1 MPATKKAYHHGDLK
15 NALLRAGMQLLE
27 ADGLPGLSLRSIAAR
42 VGVSHTA
49 PKNHF
54 GSLRGLLTAL
64 ATEGFLLHAAEMQR
78 GVEDA
83 SDPVARQNAAMQGYV
98 RFARAHPYLFDLM
111 FSPLYYDHTDPAFH
125 AAGQASYGVLAGIS
139 KGLDWDK
146 ATAPGA
152 DRRAEMMLW
161 SIVHGYAT
169 LLLGGHFYAGPM
181 SDQFFDI
188 ADIMP
193 VFGYLD
199 QTLPDQRTDHP
210 DPPDPHR
217 DGGHR
222 HRS

>member
-1 MPATKKAYHHGDLK
+1 VTQIKKPYHHGDLK

-27 ADGLPGLSLRSIAAR
+27 ADGLPGLSLRSIAAQ

-64 ATEGFLLHAAEMQR
+64 ATEGFLRHAATMQE
-78 GVEDA
+78 GV
-83 SDPVARQNAAMQGYV
+83 NAATDPQGRQRAAMVGYV
-98 RFARAHPYLFDLM
+98 NFARAHPQLFALM
-111 FSPLYYDHTDPAFH
+111 FSPLYYDYTDPAFH
-125 AAGQASYGVLAGIS
+125 AAGQASYAVLAGIS

-146 ATAPGA
+146 ADQPGA

-169 LLLGGHFYAGPM
+169 LLLGGHFHAGPM
-181 SDQFFDI
+181 CDQFFDI
-188 ADIMP
+188 TDIMP

-199 QTLPDQRTDHP
+199 HALPEQ
-210 DPPDPHR
+210 
-217 DGGHR
+217 
-222 HRS
+222 